1 MAKRNKKLAKRGLPP
16 VTAEYDPKKP
26 KPTLDELKAM
36 FKEDFDKGLGCRMP
50 RDKEAL
56 KKKRQGKLKLHCR
69 IVGYVTLN
77 SQSDPYIVC
86 HNQHN
91 TAHNT
96 QQAAKN
102 HLPPKKREG
111 KREKKSQKQNKKEQK
126 NKDNHFC
133 VVRCDRATSWSRG
146 LGCRR

>member
-102 HLPPKKREG
+102 HLPPKKKGRG
-111 KREKKSQKQNKKEQK
+111 KRKKKPKTEQKGTKEQRQSLL
-126 NKDNHFC
+126 C
-133 VVRCDRATSWSRG
+133 CAV
-146 LGCRR
+146 